1 MPTRELDA
9 LLLRNNDSAD
19 ATTKQFERELAKR
32 YRSAYAEIEAQIGKL
47 FARMGDTPSLVEA
60 KRYARLD
67 NLRAAIIAEYR
78 KLTKTAIDGTRDN
91 SASIYARGAYG
102 TEWAYDQALGVS
114 LKWPVLSAEAIR
126 ASVWN
131 GDSGESFSERFRNW
145 STKDVIKIQQNITQ
159 GIALG
164 EGFAK
169 VARRVRDTI
178 NSSYFQ
184 AIRIVRT
191 EAMRNYN
198 QAHLEIYG
206 KLDGLGIQANK
217 QWIAT
222 LDTKTRDTHGILDGQ
237 FADKDGLFYVHGNST
252 EGPGQFGVAE
262 EDINCRCRLIEVI
275 EDMAPEYR
283 RIRGEGVQPYQTFND
298 WAKDKGWSESKGWD
312 IEKKAILAESQAR
325 KY

>member
-1 MPTRELDA
+1 MPTRELDT
-9 LLLRNNDSAD
+9 LLLRNNDTAD

-47 FARMGDTPSLVEA
+47 FAKMGDTPSLVEA

-78 KLTKTAIDGTRDN
+78 KLTKAAIDGTRGN

-102 TEWAYDQALGVS
+102 TEWAYDQTLGVTV
-114 LKWPVLSAEAIR
+114 KWPVLSVEAIR

-131 GDSGESFSERFRNW
+131 GDSGESFAERFKNW

-178 NSSYFQ
+178 GASYNQ

-198 QAHLEIYG
+198 QGHLETYS
-206 KLDGLGIQANK
+206 KLETVGIEANK
-217 QWIAT
+217 QWVAT

-237 FADKDGLFYVHGNST
+237 FADKDGLFWSQGESAT
-252 EGPGQFGVAE
+252 GPGMFASAAQVV
-262 EDINCRCRLIEVI
+262 NCRCRLIDVI

-283 RIRGEGVQPYQTFND
+283 RVRGEGIVPYQTFND
-298 WAKDKGWSESKGWD
+298 WATSKGWSESKGWP
-312 IEKKAILAESQAR
+312 IEAKAKLSMEQAA